1 MAETVARSRPA
12 RAKAT
17 PASRCLRTAAGH
29 GERVRAPEL
38 LAGPRP
44 TPQSVPEEGR
54 RGLRP
59 LAGPRPTPQSVPL
72 PWALISSVSR
82 ALVAASQALDSARM
96 PGSSSDAAAVL
107 AAASVVLATV
117 LGAAPG
123 APPAPEEGR
132 DWYPY
137 PEADGAAAPGAAG
150 GGGAPAPEE
159 AVGSTV
165 GLPWEIVKTRV
176 VVVAPWRDAFEP
188 STGAGRTTGRGE
200 RLSLTTPAPAL
211 LC

>member
-1 MAETVARSRPA
+1 
-12 RAKAT
+12 
-17 PASRCLRTAAGH
+17 
-29 GERVRAPEL
+29 
-38 LAGPRP
+38 
-44 TPQSVPEEGR
+44 
-54 RGLRP
+54 
-59 LAGPRPTPQSVPL
+59 
-72 PWALISSVSR
+72 
-82 ALVAASQALDSARM
+82 M
-96 PGSSSDAAAVL
+96 PGSSSDT

-150 GGGAPAPEE
+150 VGGAPAPEE
-159 AVGSTV
+159 AV

-176 VVVAPWRDAFEP
+176 VVVVPWRDAFET